1 MIKIAKELAY
11 LLTPHAE
18 RLSDFDRINE
28 FCRLGREAVRLL
40 DEKDAEIERLRA
52 AQEWVPMDLAPR
64 DGTVILAII
73 DVYSSTTKKFLRW
86 EVHVVRRNALGDAV
100 TPEDDYV
107 GWPWDEFKGW
117 KRIVLPPAPADQEEE
132 KNEN

>member
-1 MIKIAKELAY
+1 VI
-11 LLTPHAE
+11 
-18 RLSDFDRINE
+18 
-28 FCRLGREAVRLL
+28 LL

-52 AQEWVPMDLAPR
+52 AQEWHPMDIAPR

-86 EVHVVRRNALGDAV
+86 EVHVVRRDALGDAV
-100 TPEDDYV
+100 TPEGDDV

-117 KRIVLPPAPADQEEE
+117 KRIVLPPAPADQKEE